1 MISHRFEL
9 LMRELNGI
17 WRLTGMDVCYE
28 EGQSDSFSIIPTSMT
43 PPPPQAVCT
52 VVSNDHTT
60 SAHSLP
66 SNCGL

>member
-43 PPPPQAVCT
+43 PPPQAVCT

>member
-43 PPPPQAVCT
+43 PPSGSMYC
-52 VVSNDHTT
+52 S
-60 SAHSLP
+60 
-66 SNCGL
+66 

>member
-43 PPPPQAVCT
+43 PPPPLRQYV
-52 VVSNDHTT
+52 
-60 SAHSLP
+60 L
-66 SNCGL
+66 